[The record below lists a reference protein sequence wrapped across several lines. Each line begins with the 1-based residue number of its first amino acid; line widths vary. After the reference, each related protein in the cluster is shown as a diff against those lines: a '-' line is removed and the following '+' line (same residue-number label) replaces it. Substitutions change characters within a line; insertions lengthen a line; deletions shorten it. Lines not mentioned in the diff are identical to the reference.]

1 MMFSKEFEK
10 TVENYIQT
18 FIGSIIVA
26 YAALKLFEEPN
37 NYGYWL
43 FFGVGIFV
51 ILMAHWNYKKRRS
64 SIKERR

>member
-1 MMFSKEFEK
+1 MFSKEFEK

-51 ILMAHWNYKKRRS
+51 ILMAYWNYKKRRS